1 MHKHSCMLPYLA
13 HNCSRVRTTP
23 GVLGRGRNST
33 GGIPWYQSCVAR
45 SLSPVALRTSHT
57 AMGPAWV
64 VWQSC
69 ARAKAPNGRHRAA
82 SDRGPSSGRPIGGR
96 PIGVRLSGRR
106 LSGRRPSGRRPRW
119 RRPSGWRPSD
129 GRPSGSD
136 SVTMWTRPAR
146 SDGGARPSSGLATDL
161 RREHAGIRVRAMS
174 RVHAARELALGIPAG
189 RTQGERRRTCA
200 SGRLAQRAAGVRLG
214 APSLARPGK

>member
-1 MHKHSCMLPYLA
+1 MLPYLA

-82 SDRGPSSGRPIGGR
+82 SDRGPSSGCPIGER
-96 PIGVRLSGRR
+96 SIGERSIGGR
-106 LSGRRPSGRRPRW
+106 LSGRRPSGLQASKRQASKMEASKRLTSERRASKRQRLGHDVDSASSVGRW
-119 RRPSGWRPSD
+119 RSPLVRLGD
-129 GRPSGSD
+129 GPAERARGH
-136 SVTMWTRPAR
+136 TRESHEPRAR
-146 SDGGARPSSGLATDL
+146 SARACAGHPGRT
-161 RREHAGIRVRAMS
+161 HAGREAQDVCIR
-174 RVHAARELALGIPAG
+174 AARSTRCRGAAG
-189 RTQGERRRTCA
+189 RT
-200 SGRLAQRAAGVRLG
+200 LAC
-214 APSLARPGK
+214 